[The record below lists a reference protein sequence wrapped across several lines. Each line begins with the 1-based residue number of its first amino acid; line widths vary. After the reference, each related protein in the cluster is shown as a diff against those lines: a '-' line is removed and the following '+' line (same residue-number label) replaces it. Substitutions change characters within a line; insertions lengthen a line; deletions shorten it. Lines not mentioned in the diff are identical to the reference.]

1 MIPYKGTRTATYRES
16 PCTAKGEM
24 QTAGIGQHLWLGREI
39 CEGTVHE
46 GSMGT
51 NWLLCRTPGDKQV
64 QTSYLA
70 SGGESH
76 QHCLSTKVMGL
87 WWNVTTRG
95 TPPDVCPILPA
106 VPGTSGSSEAVRASF
121 GISFFLT
128 LESHSFSV
136 LMLMKDTSPFA
147 PVITPSCS
155 QRTMRS
161 ISSPSFHLRYL
172 PTNNPAGYF

>member
-1 MIPYKGTRTATYRES
+1 MRTATYKES
-16 PCTAKGEM
+16 PCTGKGETR
-24 QTAGIGQHLWLGREI
+24 TAGTGQHLWRWLGRGV
-39 CEGTVHE
+39 CKGRVHE
-46 GSMGT
+46 GSMAT
-51 NWLLCRTPGDKQV
+51 DWLLCQTPGDKRV

-76 QHCLSTKVMGL
+76 QRCSSTKVTLL
-87 WWNVTTRG
+87 WWNVTTQG
-95 TPPDVCPILPA
+95 TPPDVGLILPA
-106 VPGTSGSSEAVRASF
+106 IPGMSGSSEAVRASF

-136 LMLMKDTSPFA
+136 LMLMNDTSPLA